1 MKKTLVLFLAM
12 MAVFAFGVCAIELDT
27 AENAAEVVAEDAVL
41 AADASVELKPG
52 LNIYTGTTAV
62 YTFDDE
68 TLSGLLIGNGKNGTA
83 PTVATMEKTEGDGNK
98 ALALTERDQY
108 VAVPNF
114 ATIEADRPI
123 LYSLNYI
130 YTGQIR
136 LMATDTYSY
145 SKATYADLDYIY
157 HKPIPAGWQA
167 TRTVTRTANVAGG
180 MFKGDYVGADI
191 KQLYLY
197 MYSEIQN
204 DKSTSYIDDISV
216 IPYYKLTYDVNGGT
230 GAEFAS
236 TYFYV
241 KDGYPYESV
250 ADGSALTKD
259 GKAFAGWALTA
270 DATPN
275 DIIDKLYPV
284 PGSDVVLYAVYGEA
298 EKAELKPGLN
308 IFTGTAN
315 ALTFEGD
322 EKYLSKYLT
331 TGSEVRPMAKGDDA
345 DNHMLWF
352 NAGDRYFAVRHF
364 PETEVDRPFQL
375 KIDVYYGGQVRI
387 MNNDVYDPDLEE
399 LASVFVDYEGTS
411 DKWYSFNYEIK
422 GTQTDS
428 KKNGGYYRP
437 TWEEYTFDGYGKP
450 FQNLF
455 VYAYNSD
462 TGFDNLSVIPY
473 YKLTYDANGGTG
485 TVPAYEY
492 FLEESGSKYRIKGSG
507 TGLTKDGKYFAGW
520 ALTPDATL
528 EDVISYVTVTPG
540 SDVTLYAVYEEA
552 HPTYGKL
559 VYYQNFSAGQG
570 YPAPSYIDATLLAN
584 STCGSTKVSNP
595 WDYFFENCTG
605 TVKEDPENPGSGD
618 MVAEIRGNG
627 VNDYPRLVIA
637 PNLTNVNGKYTF
649 VVDLYDNGD
658 PDTLTYIYD
667 QNGKNNQ
674 IHTEFAH
681 NAEGAKWI
689 RNSLGFNAFELRAAE
704 NIPADNV
711 ISSSN
716 MLGTKFNMIYMCN
729 RGTKVAN
736 TSYVMYDNIRIYYN
750 EVVDITYNTNM
761 PEGVTAVNTI
771 NVGNVEFKKTTAAE
785 VKDSYLPE
793 LNVQGYS
800 FLGWKNEAGEYVTKA
815 TKDMTVTAQWQ
826 KIKPGLNILTGTT
839 AVVDYEATGNT
850 YLLSEANGLT
860 TIVPNVKKAG
870 GNAVTGN
877 DSAHV
882 LKASAGRAR
891 YVTYQM
897 PITTEAGRKYKVT
910 FDNYIYSSTGVS
922 DYGYY
927 TGWILHAKGTNSHVT
942 LTSDA
947 AKNNFKAN
955 KWFTNSYDFV
965 AADANQFRFQIKF
978 ASDPAEGRPDG
989 VLGSTIN
996 NSDIYFDNIS
1006 VVPYY
1011 IINYYG
1017 TDGSVINTEQVL
1029 ADNYV
1034 PNADALTWD
1043 GEGEYEFL
1051 GWATEENATEA
1062 VEKVALANE
1071 DVDLYPVWQKVADEN
1086 APESDS
1092 ENFSMRAGDK
1102 AGMRFYASVT
1112 ASQRNSAVEY
1122 GFVVARADVLEA
1134 IGYDNAELKLG
1145 LEYKG
1150 VGEGK
1155 LYVKGAAYTVEND
1168 EVTLDKY
1175 IEINDEGDY
1184 IFAAVCTGIDVTDKT
1199 QVTTKFVIR
1208 PYLNIGS
1215 VYAYGKPVVK
1225 SLYEVAQAID
1235 TTELPEELQ
1244 NYVAAII
1251 ATAEAAE

>member
-1 MKKTLVLFLAM
+1 MKKTLALFLAM

-52 LNIYTGTTAV
+52 LNMWTGTTAP
-62 YTFDDE
+62 YTFDGDE
-68 TLSGLLIGNGKNGTA
+68 ADISGFDTNGVSVVSWTSSDGNTTTNTLLIDKYLGYMGKKEF
-83 PTVATMEKTEGDGNK
+83 P
-98 ALALTERDQY
+98 L
-108 VAVPNF
+108 
-114 ATIEADRPI
+114 IEVDRPVQI
-123 LYSLNYI
+123 KYTSRE
-130 YTGQIR
+130 YTGQVR
-136 LMATDTYSY
+136 FMATSN
-145 SKATYADLDYIY
+145 
-157 HKPIPAGWQA
+157 
-167 TRTVTRTANVAGG
+167 VTG
-180 MFKGDYVGADI
+180 VGAGVADVCTLNGKAKTVKI
-191 KQLYLY
+191 DVIATQTGTWVDGNSTKVDTFKSNWQNKSFENLYLY
-197 MYSEIQN
+197 GYSGTMKN
-204 DKSTSYIDDISV
+204 YIDDVSI

-230 GAEFAS
+230 G
-236 TYFYV
+236 
-241 KDGYPYESV
+241 
-250 ADGSALTKD
+250 
-259 GKAFAGWALTA
+259 
-270 DATPN
+270 
-275 DIIDKLYPV
+275 
-284 PGSDVVLYAVYGEA
+284 
-298 EKAELKPGLN
+298 
-308 IFTGTAN
+308 
-315 ALTFEGD
+315 
-322 EKYLSKYLT
+322 
-331 TGSEVRPMAKGDDA
+331 
-345 DNHMLWF
+345 
-352 NAGDRYFAVRHF
+352 
-364 PETEVDRPFQL
+364 
-375 KIDVYYGGQVRI
+375 
-387 MNNDVYDPDLEE
+387 
-399 LASVFVDYEGTS
+399 
-411 DKWYSFNYEIK
+411 
-422 GTQTDS
+422 
-428 KKNGGYYRP
+428 
-437 TWEEYTFDGYGKP
+437 
-450 FQNLF
+450 
-455 VYAYNSD
+455 
-462 TGFDNLSVIPY
+462 
-473 YKLTYDANGGTG
+473 
-485 TVPAYEY
+485 TVPAHEY
-492 FLEESGSKYRIKGSG
+492 FLEESGSKYRINGSG

-540 SDVTLYAVYEEA
+540 SDVTLYAVYEEV

-605 TVKEDPENPGSGD
+605 TIKEDPENPGSGN

-627 VNDYPRLVIA
+627 ADYPRLVIA

-667 QNGKNNQ
+667 QNDKNNQ

-681 NAEGAKWI
+681 NAEGVKWI

-793 LNVQGYS
+793 LNVKGYS
-800 FLGWKNEAGEYVTKA
+800 FLGWKNENGEYVTKA

-910 FDNYIYSSTGVS
+910 FDNYIYSSTGAS

-1034 PNADALTWD
+1034 PNTDALTWD

-1112 ASQRNSAVEY
+1112 AAQRNEATEY
-1122 GFVVARADVLEA
+1122 GFVAARADILNA
-1134 IGYDNAELKLG
+1134 IGVNAAELNLG
-1145 LEYKG
+1145 LTYNG

-1155 LYVKGAAYTVEND
+1155 LYVKGAAYVAGTD
-1168 EVTLDKY
+1168 IDKY
-1175 IEINDEGDY
+1175 ITEEDGKIIY
-1184 IFAAVCTGIDVTDKT
+1184 AAVCTGLDITNKT
-1199 QVTTKFVIR
+1199 QVTTQFVVR
-1208 PYLNIGS
+1208 PYINIGG

-1225 SLYEVAQAID
+1225 SLYEVAKAID
-1235 TTELPEELQ
+1235 TAELPTEIVTYI
-1244 NYVAAII
+1244 NTII
-1251 ATAEAAE
+1251 ATAEAE